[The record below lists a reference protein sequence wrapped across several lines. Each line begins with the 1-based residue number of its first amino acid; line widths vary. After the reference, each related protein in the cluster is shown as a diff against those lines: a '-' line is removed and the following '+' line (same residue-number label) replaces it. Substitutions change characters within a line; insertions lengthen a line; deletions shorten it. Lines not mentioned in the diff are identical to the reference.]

1 MLVERFAPEGL
12 SLRLLRILRL
22 DESDA
27 QIYFPVASAGE
38 PAVPGTFMFTFS
50 DSDPAGLAGCDAEAF
65 RRGFLGLDSL
75 GWGTLA
81 TIGEATE
88 AERRYVLD
96 RLAHVFIDHFGA
108 PDRAAALE
116 QAEQELAF
124 VDRLCRRPVN
134 TILSLERHIEND
146 EIAEQFSTHEQ
157 KADWQ
162 AGHPVVR
169 IVPATDE
176 E

>member
-1 MLVERFAPEGL
+1 M
-12 SLRLLRILRL
+12 RLLRILRL

-27 QIYFPVASAGE
+27 QIYFPVAAAGE

-75 GWGTLA
+75 GWGTLV

-96 RLAHVFIDHFGA
+96 RLAHVFVEHFGA
-108 PDRAAALE
+108 PDRAAALA

-124 VDRLCRRPVN
+124 VDRLCRRPTN
-134 TILSLERHIEND
+134 TILSLERRIDND
-146 EIAEQFSTHEQ
+146 EVSEQFSTHAQ
-157 KADWQ
+157 KADWE